1 MLRLRKNNY
10 CLSFHFPI
18 FHSKIH
24 KHLATFFEREM
35 GNSLGNSS
43 EYMLRGEEGTYKMNR
58 DEQGG
63 RRVGQKF
70 EVSRERTF

>member
-24 KHLATFFEREM
+24 KHLATFFERGM
-35 GNSLGNSS
+35 GNSS